1 MVQDNS
7 KYMPTKTKTEIVTP
21 PQDKRVCVFV
31 LSPELHVQSSPNIYY
46 KLPMAVTWSS
56 FGGIA
61 ISCVV

>member
-21 PQDKRVCVFV
+21 PQDKHVCVFV
-31 LSPELHVQSSPNIYY
+31 LSPEQSSPNIYY